1 MTALNRVAV
10 RLYQSLGF
18 RITRVLYREAE
29 GGKVIR
35 GTERAPWKGERELM
49 STT

>member
-1 MTALNRVAV
+1 VAV
-10 RLYQSLGF
+10 RLYQTLGF

-35 GTERAPWKGERELM
+35 GTERAPLKGERELIPT
-49 STT
+49 S